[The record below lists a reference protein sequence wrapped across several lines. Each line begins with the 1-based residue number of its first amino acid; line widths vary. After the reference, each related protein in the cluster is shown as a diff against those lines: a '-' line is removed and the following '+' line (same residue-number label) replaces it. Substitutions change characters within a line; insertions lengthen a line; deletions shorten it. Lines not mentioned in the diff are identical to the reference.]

1 MSENA
6 MKEPEFEEAELLL
19 PWYATGKLSAEEKK
33 IVDAWLAEHPEAADR
48 LEGVREEQHLTIVGN
63 ESIKVPGGAALT
75 RFLSDIEA
83 EGDAR
88 VQSPGMIAGLFGAI
102 GEFMAGLSPQ
112 VMGVAAAACLGLL
125 VVQATV
131 IGTLVTGDRS
141 TGSFETATGGEAAV
155 TGPAAIVQFQETAT
169 VVDISN
175 LLMETGGKI
184 AGGPQAEGQYVIVFP
199 ADTDLE
205 AIVSNLREHK
215 AVIKFALPRG
225 S

>member
-6 MKEPEFEEAELLL
+6 MKEPEIEEAELLL
-19 PWYATGKLSAEEKK
+19 PWYATGKLSAEEKQ
-33 IVDAWLAEHPEAADR
+33 IVDAWLAEHPEAAER
-48 LEGVREEQHLTIVGN
+48 LESVREEQHLTVVGN
-63 ESIKVPGGAALT
+63 EAIKVPGGAALT
-75 RFLSDIEA
+75 RLLADVEA

-88 VQSPGMIAGLFGAI
+88 VQSPGMLAGLFGSI

-112 VMGVAAAACLGLL
+112 MMGVAAAACLGLL

-141 TGSFETATGGEAAV
+141 AGTFETATGGDAAI
-155 TGPAAIVQFQETAT
+155 TGPAAIVLFQDTAT
-169 VVDISN
+169 VVDISK

-184 AGGPQAEGQYVIVFP
+184 KGGPQAEGRYVIVFP
-199 ADTDLE
+199 QDTDLN
-205 AIVSNLREHK
+205 AVMSSLREQK
-215 AVIKFALPRG
+215 DVIKFALPHG